1 MVTTR
6 DLIGNASVSKNDVG
20 FEAVRSFQ
28 VSGLAGNR
36 AARMFAAI
44 LAPGV
49 PRRGTPHPVVPGIR
63 ADVVEA
69 TAQDQGNA
77 LVIVRYRKLDSD
89 EEEEDQASAP
99 KITISA
105 ALTTE
110 RTQFDS
116 EGQQILLTYIFNAFT
131 PESRDSEP
139 QPGFVEILV
148 PTVSVQFSRR
158 EGESPGSKA
167 LDFVGKLNSRLFF
180 SFPEKHWLCTRID
193 GNSQD
198 GGATYNVLYEFQLNR
213 KTWDATVAYF
223 DKERNEHPP
232 DLNLQRDRAIK
243 TVQVYETA
251 DFDNLN
257 LGVT

>member
-1 MVTTR
+1 MVTTK
-6 DLIGNASVSKNDVG
+6 DLIENATVSKNEVG
-20 FEAVRSFQ
+20 FEATRAFQ

-63 ADVVEA
+63 ADVVDA

-77 LVIVRYRKLDSD
+77 LVTVRYRKLDSD
-89 EEEEDQASAP
+89 EEEEDEAAAP

-105 ALTTE
+105 GLT
-110 RTQFDS
+110 RTRSQFDF
-116 EGQQILLTYIFNAFT
+116 EGKQILLQHTFNRGT
-131 PESRDSEP
+131 PQFRKSEP
-139 QPGFVEILV
+139 QPGFVEILI

-158 EGESPGSKA
+158 ESVSPGRKA
-167 LDFVGKLNSRLFF
+167 LDNVGKVNSRLFF
-180 SFPEKHWLCTRID
+180 SFQKRHWLCTRID

-198 GGATYNVLYEFQLNR
+198 GGVTYNVLYEFQLNR
-213 KTWDATVAYF
+213 LTWDATVAYF

-232 DLNLQRDRAIK
+232 DLVDKEGIK
-243 TVQVYETA
+243 TVQIYEEA
-251 DFDNLN
+251 DFGKLN
-257 LGVT
+257 LGVN